1 MSKVILDT
9 DEIRLS
15 KYFYKGKQKSD
26 LLVLVEDK
34 DDIPF
39 WQRMFSCVS
48 NKYRQIEVHSLHS
61 APKQYSKDGSLLTA
75 TGKGAL
81 MKIEESTLG
90 KNKMIAVDADY
101 DLIINTHYTNRLQ
114 AGKFIVHT
122 TYYSIEN
129 HLINDKNLA
138 NLEVWNQIGG
148 VVHPWKSILN
158 EFANSV
164 CPFVKL
170 CISSLDYTIKEIA
183 AGRTPSKCLEINTLH
198 QEVNT
203 LSFCSATFNVD
214 DESWKKNMKLK
225 YGSIKAI
232 CPKEYAVIDK
242 TVTESTALHF
252 LQGHTLYDYISKVV
266 KNYITEDLRSSV
278 SKINTN
284 TSLLREEKVRQIQTL
299 LAKVYNG
306 KPRADYVHDSIYN
319 ATALDMNDT
328 GITSIQSQIK
338 SLC

>member
-15 KYFYKGKQKSD
+15 KYFYKGEKKSD

-48 NKYRQIEVHSLHS
+48 SKYRQIEVHSLHS
-61 APKQYSKDGSLLTA
+61 APKQYSSNGTLLMA

-81 MKIEESTLG
+81 MKIDVNTLG
-90 KNKMIAVDADY
+90 QNKMIAVDADY
-101 DLIINTHYTNRLQ
+101 DLIINTHYTKRLKT
-114 AGKFIVHT
+114 GKYIVHT

-138 NLEVWNQIGG
+138 NLEVWNYIGG
-148 VVHPWKSILN
+148 IAHPWKNILD
-158 EFANSV
+158 EFAKSV

-170 CISSLDYTIKEIA
+170 CISTLDYAIKEIA
-183 AGRTPSKCLEINTLH
+183 AGRTPSKCLEISTLH

-203 LSFCSATFNVD
+203 LSFCASTFKVD
-214 DESWKKNMKLK
+214 DESWKKSMESK

-232 CPKEYAVIDK
+232 CPKEYAVINK
-242 TVTESTALHF
+242 KVTESTALHF
-252 LQGHTLYDYISKVV
+252 LQGHTFYDYISKVI
-266 KNYITEDLRSSV
+266 KNYITEDLRSQV
-278 SKINTN
+278 SKINSN
-284 TSLLREEKVRQIQTL
+284 TSLPKDERIRQIQTL

-306 KPRADYVHDSIYN
+306 RSRVDCVHESIYN
-319 ATALDMNDT
+319 ANAIDFADT
-328 GITSIQSQIK
+328 GIVGIQKQIK
-338 SLC
+338 TLC

>member
-1 MSKVILDT
+1 M
-9 DEIRLS
+9 
-15 KYFYKGKQKSD
+15 
-26 LLVLVEDK
+26 LVLVEDK

-214 DESWKKNMKLK
+214 DESWKKNMELK

-242 TVTESTALHF
+242 MLFMDSLAERYDPVAADPVKGFAFYERFTRQEYKEYILVWVA
-252 LQGHTLYDYISKVV
+252 QGVRHPDTYI
-266 KNYITEDLRSSV
+266 NA
-278 SKINTN
+278 
-284 TSLLREEKVRQIQTL
+284 L
-299 LAKVYNG
+299 LAMESGWFSFKLF
-306 KPRADYVHDSIYN
+306 KWDTK
-319 ATALDMNDT
+319 TAF
-328 GITSIQSQIK
+328 
-338 SLC
+338 

>member
-9 DEIRLS
+9 EEIRLS
-15 KYFYKGKQKSD
+15 KYFYKGKKKSD

-61 APKQYSKDGSLLTA
+61 APKQYSSDGTLLMA
-75 TGKGAL
+75 AGKGAL
-81 MKIEESTLG
+81 MKIEVSTLG

-101 DLIINTHYTNRLQ
+101 DLIINTHYTNRLKT
-114 AGKFIVHT
+114 GKYIVHT

-138 NLEVWNQIGG
+138 NLEVWNYIGG
-148 VVHPWKSILN
+148 IAHPWKSILG
-158 EFANSV
+158 EFAKSV

-170 CISSLDYTIKEIA
+170 CMSSLDYSIKEIA
-183 AGRTPSKCLEINTLH
+183 AGSTASKCLDINTLH
-198 QEVNT
+198 KEVNT
-203 LSFCSATFNVD
+203 LSFCASTFNVD
-214 DESWKKNMKLK
+214 DKSWKKSMESK

-242 TVTESTALHF
+242 TVTESTVLQF
-252 LQGHTLYDYISKVV
+252 LQGHTLYDYISKVI
-266 KNYITEDLRSSV
+266 KNYITEDLRSEV
-278 SKINTN
+278 SKINSN
-284 TSLLREEKVRQIQTL
+284 TSLSGDERVKQIQTL
-299 LAKVYNG
+299 LTKVYNG
-306 KPRADYVHDSIYN
+306 KSRNDCVHDFIYN

-338 SLC
+338 SFC